1 MIADNLYTYFSS
13 YTNIISEPLE
23 RIFMSSF
30 IYLFITKGESIFFQI
45 MLISCERSP
54 HLLVELTKTIY
65 QVIVST
71 FEVIFVTI

>member
-1 MIADNLYTYFSS
+1 
-13 YTNIISEPLE
+13 
-23 RIFMSSF
+23 MSSF

-45 MLISCERSP
+45 MLISCESSP
-54 HLLVELTKTIY
+54 HLLVELTKTMY